1 MQDNAVTAAR
11 RMLPRWR
18 ALARTPAHELV
29 ASKVPAKSKTRCKDK
44 ELQSALTRWEKTKSL
59 ADASELIDAAFLTG
73 QYPVAAP
80 AALGVLLDGNGVDGL
95 NDAARQILGER
106 SDRPTPEL
114 SFADERDKDK
124 VVARIGSLKWR
135 LNAAPRDALTALEI
149 ARLQSLIGQTRSA
162 ERYIQRAVKAAPND
176 RYVLRSAAR
185 FWAHRSAPGDEQVER
200 ALKVIWASDA
210 VRGDPWVQAAEVAL
224 ANICQKTPRYAVK
237 TGREI
242 FTSEPNS
249 VQFSELA
256 GGLATLEL
264 HHGAPLKKVRKFT
277 RISLRAP
284 TENAL
289 AQAIWAR
296 KDIGMD
302 FDVQDYLKKVPN
314 ASEASAR
321 AAYETGNY
329 QTAESECWHWLE
341 DENFSARAA
350 LTGSYVSSCLLSQ
363 YENSLAFAEQGL
375 RANPSEPMLIN
386 SKVFALSYLQRLDEA
401 VRFLPDLEAFEHI
414 KQMRPYIHAARG
426 LIAFRQGNY
435 FDGRLHYK
443 RAMDDAKEL
452 RMPSLAANAAIY
464 WVEQELWA
472 GTADRDDVQTV
483 IAQLDQFY
491 NRKEFAAGKATTW
504 ASRKKVISAL
514 LDESDKRK
522 AEREAVKSAA
532 MEAPLLIS

>member
-1 MQDNAVTAAR
+1 
-11 RMLPRWR
+11 MLPRWR
-18 ALARTPAHELV
+18 ALARTPAHELPT
-29 ASKVPAKSKTRCKDK
+29 SKVAAKSKTRCKEI
-44 ELQSALTRWEKTKSL
+44 ELKNALTRWEKSKSL
-59 ADASELIDAAFLTG
+59 ADASDLIDAALLTG

-80 AALGVLLDGNGVDGL
+80 AALGILVDGNGVDGL
-95 NDAARQILGER
+95 NDAARQILGDR

-114 SFADERDKDK
+114 SFADERDPEKIAAK
-124 VVARIGSLKWR
+124 IGALKWR
-135 LNAAPRDALTALEI
+135 LNTAPRDALTSLEI

-162 ERYIQRAVKAAPND
+162 ERYIERAIKAAPND

-185 FWAHRSAPGDEQVER
+185 FWAHRSSPGDEQVER
-200 ALKVIWASDA
+200 ALKVIWASDV

-224 ANICQKTPRYAVK
+224 ANICRKTPRYAMK

-242 FTSEPNS
+242 LSSEPNS

-284 TENAL
+284 TENSL
-289 AQAIWAR
+289 AQAMWAR

-302 FDVQDYLKKVPN
+302 FDVQGYLKKVPN

-321 AAYETGNY
+321 AAYETGDY
-329 QTAESECWHWLE
+329 QMAETECWHWLE

-363 YENSLAFAEQGL
+363 YEKSLAFTEQGL
-375 RANPSEPMLIN
+375 RANPNEPMLIN
-386 SKVFALSYLQRLDEA
+386 SKVFSLAYLWRLDEA
-401 VRFLPDLEAFEHI
+401 LAFLPHLDAFEHN
-414 KQMRPYIHAARG
+414 KQMRPYIRAAHG

-435 FDGRLHYK
+435 FDGRAHYK

-452 RMPSLAANAAIY
+452 KLPSLAANAAIY
-464 WVEQELWA
+464 WVEQELRA
-472 GTADRDDVQTV
+472 GTSDRDEVQKV
-483 IAQLDQFY
+483 IAQLDEFY
-491 NRKEFAAGKATTW
+491 NRKEYFSGKATTW

-522 AEREAVKSAA
+522 TEREVAKSAA
-532 MEAPLLIS
+532 MEAPLLMS